1 MSRTQRNA
9 WRFALTLVSVA
20 AIATTGWSL
29 YAVALHYGTPEA
41 IAVGVVAVFD
51 GAAYACLHLSSEASA
66 AGRSAAG
73 ARLMTLF
80 MVSVSVALNI
90 QHSRLIGGGFFAALL
105 FATPTVAL
113 LAVSELSWA
122 GPRAAA
128 RAAMGERPFRLP
140 AFGGWA
146 WLLAPRRAGAT
157 VRERAIWHVDNAGQL
172 TTPTAD
178 APKSHSASA
187 VLRKRFAEM
196 DPAEVIAIADDSQ
209 PGLSAGEL
217 AELVSVYGV
226 HVDVVQVA
234 LVRASRGSE
243 ITVERDDANDA
254 GRDAELVSGLP
265 RLNKHQAI
273 LEAAALMRPDARDKD
288 VAALVQSRH
297 GYTVGTNYVRT
308 ALSREAKAREA
319 AEKAVAADEIGK
331 GGGGYE

>member
-1 MSRTQRNA
+1 MNRTA
-9 WRFALTLVSVA
+9 WRFAVTLVSIA
-20 AIATTGWSL
+20 AITTTGWSL
-29 YAVALHYGTPEA
+29 YAVALYYGTPQL
-41 IAVGVVAVFD
+41 IAYGVVAVFD
-51 GAAYACLHLSSEASA
+51 GAAYACLYLSSEASA

-128 RAAMGERPFRLP
+128 RAALGERPFRLP

-146 WLLAPRRAGAT
+146 WLLAPRRAGT
-157 VRERAIWHVDNAGQL
+157 SVRKLAIWHVEHPGQPAAAAEPS
-172 TTPTAD
+172 T
-178 APKSHSASA
+178 SHNASA
-187 VLRKRFAEM
+187 VLRRRFAEM
-196 DPAEVIAIADDSQ
+196 DPADVIAIADDSQ
-209 PGLSAGEL
+209 PGLSAAEL

-226 HVDVVQVA
+226 HVDVVQVS
-234 LVRASRGSE
+234 LVRAGRASE
-243 ITVERDDANDA
+243 ITVERDDADDA
-254 GRDAELVSGLP
+254 RPDAELVSGP
-265 RLNKHQAI
+265 ARLNKHQAI
-273 LEAAALMRPDARDKD
+273 LEAASVLRPDARDTD

-297 GYTVGTNYVRT
+297 GIKVGPNYVRT
-308 ALSREAKAREA
+308 ALSREAKARAA
-319 AEKAVAADEIGK
+319 AEKAAAVDEVGK